1 MPGCTE
7 QNWESH
13 LAGAFTLVN
22 HGSFKLLRD
31 RMRDRL
37 TFCNNLYLFHF
48 HLRFLFKT
56 ENRMI
61 FTKHYIY
68 CANCKI
74 VCLNYL
80 I

>member
-1 MPGCTE
+1 MAGVSWRSGLLEVRAAGGVVMPGCTE

-22 HGSFKLLRD
+22 HGSFKLFRD

-48 HLRFLFKT
+48 HLRFCLKL
-56 ENRMI
+56 
-61 FTKHYIY
+61 
-68 CANCKI
+68 KI
-74 VCLNYL
+74 E
-80 I
+80 